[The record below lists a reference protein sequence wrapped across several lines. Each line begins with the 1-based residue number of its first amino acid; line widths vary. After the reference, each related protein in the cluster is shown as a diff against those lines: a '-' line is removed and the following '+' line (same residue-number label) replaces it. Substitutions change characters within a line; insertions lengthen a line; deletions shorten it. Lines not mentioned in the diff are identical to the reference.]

1 MPPVSGMCHAQDIQ
15 LHFVELKDCR
25 HSCGLAEVG
34 LTTRE
39 ACAKNT
45 VRNVTA
51 CHLAGICQEKC
62 ST

>member
-1 MPPVSGMCHAQDIQ
+1 MYHAPDIQ
-15 LHFVELKDCR
+15 LHFVELKDVPTIMR
-25 HSCGLAEVG
+25 GLAEVG

-39 ACAKNT
+39 ACANT

-51 CHLAGICQEKC
+51 VTRRICQEKC